1 MIENESTE
9 LVIQAMGLAIRV
21 GPRLYMVYSTH
32 TI

>member
-9 LVIQAMGLAIRV
+9 FVVMGLAIRV